1 MRYSKKRRERVRVRD
16 TKQKE
21 TRSRE
26 RKKGKTRAPSI
37 IFFSPFVSFVRVIFA
52 CATTRGRDQMTNPK
66 RRVSCVRDKGEK
78 IFLKNATREGFEIKR
93 SQRERERERERSRI
107 SHARYTKN
115 IMFSLFYLF
124 FFFRAAII
132 GLVALFAVV
141 VAGGGREINDD
152 VSFEHILPRD

>member
-37 IFFSPFVSFVRVIFA
+37 IFSLRSFLVRVIMCA
-52 CATTRGRDQMTNPK
+52 CATRGRDQNK
-66 RRVSCVRDKGEK
+66 SRCCCVRDKGEK
-78 IFLKNATREGFEIKR
+78 IFLKNATREVFEIKR

>member
-37 IFFSPFVSFVRVIFA
+37 IFSLRSFLVRVIMCA
-52 CATTRGRDQMTNPK
+52 CATRGRDQNK
-66 RRVSCVRDKGEK
+66 SRCCCVRDKGEK
-78 IFLKNATREGFEIKR
+78 IFLKNATREVFEIKR
-93 SQRERERERERSRI
+93 SQRERERVRSRI

>member
-1 MRYSKKRRERVRVRD
+1 MRYSKKRRERERVRD

-37 IFFSPFVSFVRVIFA
+37 IFSLRSFLVRVIMCA
-52 CATTRGRDQMTNPK
+52 CATRGRDQNK
-66 RRVSCVRDKGEK
+66 SRCCCVRDKGEK
-78 IFLKNATREGFEIKR
+78 IFLKNATREVFEIKR

>member
-37 IFFSPFVSFVRVIFA
+37 IFSLRSFLVRVIMCA
-52 CATTRGRDQMTNPK
+52 CATRGRDQNK
-66 RRVSCVRDKGEK
+66 SRCCCVRDKGEK
-78 IFLKNATREGFEIKR
+78 IFLKNATREFFEIKR
-93 SQRERERERERSRI
+93 SQRERERERDLESRMRDI
-107 SHARYTKN
+107 YKN

>member
-1 MRYSKKRRERVRVRD
+1 
-16 TKQKE
+16 
-21 TRSRE
+21 
-26 RKKGKTRAPSI
+26 
-37 IFFSPFVSFVRVIFA
+37 
-52 CATTRGRDQMTNPK
+52 MTNPK

-78 IFLKNATREGFEIKR
+78 IFLKNATREFFEIKR

>member
-37 IFFSPFVSFVRVIFA
+37 IFSLRSFLVRVIMCA
-52 CATTRGRDQMTNPK
+52 CATRGRDQNK
-66 RRVSCVRDKGEK
+66 SRCCCVRDKGEK
-78 IFLKNATREGFEIKR
+78 IFLKNATREFFEIKR

-115 IMFSLFYLF
+115 IMFSLFYLSSSSEQ
-124 FFFRAAII
+124 RSSVS
-132 GLVALFAVV
+132 LRCLQSSS
-141 VAGGGREINDD
+141 REED
-152 VSFEHILPRD
+152 ERLTTM

>member
-37 IFFSPFVSFVRVIFA
+37 IFSLRSFLVRVIMCA
-52 CATTRGRDQMTNPK
+52 CATRGRDQNK
-66 RRVSCVRDKGEK
+66 SRCCCVRDKGEK
-78 IFLKNATREGFEIKR
+78 IFLKNATREVFEIKR

-115 IMFSLFYLF
+115 IMFSLFYLSSSSEQ
-124 FFFRAAII
+124 RSSVS
-132 GLVALFAVV
+132 LLRCLQSSS
-141 VAGGGREINDD
+141 REED
-152 VSFEHILPRD
+152 ERLTTM